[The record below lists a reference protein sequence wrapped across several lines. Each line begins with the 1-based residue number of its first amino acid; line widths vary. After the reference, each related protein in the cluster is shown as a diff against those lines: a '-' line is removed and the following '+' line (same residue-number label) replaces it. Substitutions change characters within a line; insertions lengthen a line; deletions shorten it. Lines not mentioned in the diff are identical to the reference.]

1 MANVIPTGIDKE
13 TVRTMVRAGA
23 QLVEVLSQEQYEK
36 AHLAGAIHIP
46 LDTIDR
52 LTAEKLKWDE
62 PVIVYCYD
70 YQ

>member
-1 MANVIPTGIDKE
+1 MADIIPTEIDGE
-13 TVRTMVRAGA
+13 TVRTMVRAGTR
-23 QLVEVLSQEQYEK
+23 LVDVLSKEQYDNV
-36 AHLAGAIHIP
+36 HLAGAIHIP

-52 LTAEKLKWDE
+52 QTVEELKGDE